1 MWSIVRL
8 QDDSKSSQFS
18 LLFNLI
24 KIENDKENQRKK
36 FSVNFLLPMVSLESE
51 VEKTKFNILGGLLG
65 FETGDN
71 SKIRILYIPINI

>member
-1 MWSIVRL
+1 MWSIIRL
-8 QDDSKSSQFS
+8 KDDSKSSEVS

-24 KIENDKENQRKK
+24 KTENDKENQSKK
-36 FSVNFLLPMVSLESE
+36 FSVNFLLPIISVESE
-51 VEKTKFNILGGLLG
+51 VEKTKFNILGGLIG